1 MSVQEINQ
9 LMSKLEE
16 LKRQSDRADGA
27 IAQLE
32 TTLKREFG
40 VDSLEEA
47 TKLLKQEK
55 GLLLDLDK
63 EIRHLMGEWKDK
75 WGAYYDL

>member
-55 GLLLDLDK
+55 GLFHPRNSSL
-63 EIRHLMGEWKDK
+63 W
-75 WGAYYDL
+75 